1 MRKLMFSSFEFM
13 LLMIIV
19 GASITIITLIIN
31 WFILRSKYKKKDI
44 IKVQE
49 LKEANEALMNP
60 ESDFVYMQKAL
71 DFLDRVIKDKF
82 DYYMY
87 TTLLPLYLDNQVPEK
102 KSMQELKV
110 KIYVSVVGG
119 LTTKT
124 KRSIL
129 DFFTEKGIEIYIHEK
144 IMIYMNKTDFKTAGK
159 FGEAFRNIRPK
170 NMDTLLP

>member
-1 MRKLMFSSFEFM
+1 MFSSFEFM

-19 GASITIITLIIN
+19 GAIVLIATLIIN
-31 WFILRSKYKKKDI
+31 WFILRSKYKTKTLK
-44 IKVQE
+44 
-49 LKEANEALMNP
+49 LKEANIDLLNP
-60 ESDFVYMQKAL
+60 DSDFIYMQKAL
-71 DFLDRVIKDKF
+71 DFLDRIIKDKF

-87 TTLLPLYLDNQVPEK
+87 TTLLPLYLDNKIPERK
-102 KSMQELKV
+102 EMQELKI

-129 DFFTEKGIEIYIHEK
+129 NFFTEKGIEIYINEK

-159 FGEAFRNIRPK
+159 FGEAFRNVRPK
-170 NMDTLLP
+170 NIDTLLP

>member
-1 MRKLMFSSFEFM
+1 MMKRKLMFSSFEFM

-19 GASITIITLIIN
+19 GAIVLIATLIIN
-31 WFILRSKYKKKDI
+31 WFILRSKYKTKTLK
-44 IKVQE
+44 
-49 LKEANEALMNP
+49 LKEANIDLLNP
-60 ESDFVYMQKAL
+60 DSDFIYMQKAL
-71 DFLDRVIKDKF
+71 DFLDRIIKDKF

-87 TTLLPLYLDNQVPEK
+87 TTLLPLYLDNKIPERK
-102 KSMQELKV
+102 EMQELKI

-129 DFFTEKGIEIYIHEK
+129 NFFTEKGIEIYINEK

-159 FGEAFRNIRPK
+159 FGEAFRNVRPK
-170 NMDTLLP
+170 NIDTLLP